1 MATASKQL
9 NLLTHQYELVQDAH
23 TPIFGLVAG
32 YGSGKTFAVSRKAV
46 CLAIANAGYDGIV
59 TEPNHPLLIQIL
71 IPEMKEALDFF
82 GVPYIFNR
90 SEMIFYCQIGG
101 KETRIICK
109 SLENYDRL
117 IGVNAAWCI
126 MDEFDTT
133 RADTAYN
140 AYLRLLGRLRVG
152 NTKQMVIVSTPEGY
166 KAMHRIF
173 VTENDENKRLVRAR
187 TMDNHHLPLDYID
200 LMRETYPAQLLE
212 AYLEGEFVNLT
223 SGSVYSNF
231 SRDAQDVSTT
241 IAKGEPLHI
250 GLDFNIYHMAAVVH
264 VMRKGKA
271 HAVAEITGGVDTPAV
286 IKTLKERYGDHPIII
301 YPDASGGAG
310 SSTGAAQSDIK
321 QLKQAGFSINA
332 PRRNGRV
339 KDRVASFNR
348 ALLDPMGNTR
358 YCVNI
363 EQCPS
368 LALSLEQQA
377 YDKNGD
383 PDKSSGLDHIL
394 DAAGYFVVRQFP
406 IKLKP
411 KANQPKRW
419 S

>member
-1 MATASKQL
+1 MRVRARATKPQTA
-9 NLLTHQYELVQDAH
+9 LVNSTA
-23 TPIFGLVAG
+23 PYPAFVGG
-32 YGSGKTFAVSRKAV
+32 YGSGKTHALLLRTLTLIFGDGGN
-46 CLAIANAGYDGIV
+46 IAYYLP
-59 TEPNHPLLIQIL
+59 TYPLIKTIAY
-71 IPEMKEALDFF
+71 PRFTEALDGL
-82 GVPYIFNR
+82 GVPYKINKSDHIIDVNGKQIIFRTMDNPER
-90 SEMIFYCQIGG
+90 IVGYEVSDSMVDELDTMPTDKARDCWN
-101 KETRIICK
+101 RIIARNRQK
-109 SLENYDRL
+109 KKGKNT
-117 IGVNAAWCI
+117 VA
-126 MDEFDTT
+126 
-133 RADTAYN
+133 
-140 AYLRLLGRLRVG
+140 VG
-152 NTKQMVIVSTPEGY
+152 TTPEGY
-166 KAMHRIF
+166 RF
-173 VTENDENKRLVRAR
+173 VYEKWVKERTPSYEIIRAP
-187 TMDNHHLPLDYID
+187 TYSNPHLPEDYVD
-200 LMRETYPAQLLE
+200 LLRETYPAQLLE

-231 SRDAQDVSTT
+231 SREAQDVDTT
-241 IAKGEPLHI
+241 ITKGEPLHI

-271 HAVAEITGGVDTPAV
+271 HAVSEITGGVDTPAV